1 MVYQITGGAT
11 VSVHDLLA
19 VADETAQIMEYS
31 SQLERQS
38 SELTRTAARLREA
51 NAKLTELAEQ
61 KDTFLSQISHELR
74 TPMTSI
80 RAFSELLMHDEGL
93 DSATR
98 DRFSGI
104 IHAESLRLTRLLDD
118 LLDLS
123 VLEHGRVTLTE
134 SEAWLEDVLDQ
145 AEAACGVME
154 SGGRIRI
161 IRDRA
166 AEKIPLLTD
175 PDRLAQVFI
184 NLISNAQKY
193 CDAPDPELTIRV
205 IRTSGR
211 VDVEVIDNGSGI
223 PDRQQR
229 LIFEK
234 FTRLETTRDARG
246 AGLGLAISREVM
258 QRLGGKLSY
267 LPGHSG
273 AAFRVRLPERSLRA
287 A

>member
-1 MVYQITGGAT
+1 
-11 VSVHDLLA
+11 L
-19 VADETAQIMEYS
+19 
-31 SQLERQS
+31 
-38 SELTRTAARLREA
+38 
-51 NAKLTELAEQ
+51 
-61 KDTFLSQISHELR
+61 
-74 TPMTSI
+74 
-80 RAFSELLMHDEGL
+80 
-93 DSATR
+93 
-98 DRFSGI
+98 
-104 IHAESLRLTRLLDD
+104 
-118 LLDLS
+118 
-123 VLEHGRVTLTE
+123 
-134 SEAWLEDVLDQ
+134 
-145 AEAACGVME
+145 
-154 SGGRIRI
+154 
-161 IRDRA
+161 
-166 AEKIPLLTD
+166 KIPLLTD